1 MDVPSSSKTTSAT
14 SPQLYFQLNVNP
26 RGHKHLLS
34 SYEPKHLNDVQYDEL
49 DNGNKN
55 NNIIKSFY
63 IGNNLFNILTRD
75 EKLDALTIPLNEELN
90 VLYNQHEIVATQFDK
105 VLKYFNENN
114 NNGNEC
120 VKANND
126 NLKLIEKKD

>member
-1 MDVPSSSKTTSAT
+1 M
-14 SPQLYFQLNVNP
+14 
-26 RGHKHLLS
+26 
-34 SYEPKHLNDVQYDEL
+34 
-49 DNGNKN
+49 
-55 NNIIKSFY
+55 
-63 IGNNLFNILTRD
+63 FNILTRD

-90 VLYNQHEIVATQFDK
+90 VLYNQHEILATQFDK